1 MKISRKLL
9 NNKNYLGYDEDH
21 NGNFNDFFMCPK
33 CRENNYITTDDK
45 ECSVCG
51 EKIEW
56 VD

>member
-1 MKISRKLL
+1 MKISRKIL

-21 NGNFNDFFMCPK
+21 NGDFNDFFMCPK